1 MVLASFCTMRFPVM
15 GIVIATAT
23 QLGKKTLPVIVAYV
37 LISSLELVLYG
48 LLRKAIRRG
57 AATPRS
63 APAGASAVPLRF

>member
-1 MVLASFCTMRFPVM
+1 M